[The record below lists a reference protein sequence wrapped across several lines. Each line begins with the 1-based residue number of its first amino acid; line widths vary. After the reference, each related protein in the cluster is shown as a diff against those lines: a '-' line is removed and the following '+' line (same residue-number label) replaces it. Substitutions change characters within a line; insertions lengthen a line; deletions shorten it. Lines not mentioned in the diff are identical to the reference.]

1 MYISSYQYQTTK
13 SCVYIWSTSLK
24 KKTKINSKNKDKNIY
39 IIQLY
44 DIKDRKKILIN
55 KINFCLISENVYS
68 EIAKE
73 DTK

>member
-1 MYISSYQYQTTK
+1 MINK
-13 SCVYIWSTSLK
+13 FK
-24 KKTKINSKNKDKNIY
+24 KKNKDKLKNKDKNIY